1 MDNFGNGVMRMRV
14 TIEGILARGNHI
26 RMIDGRYTDG
36 FVDLEVLRAIIKEGG
51 AELFNNHSVKMARRP
66 IPRAADSA
74 KAARLARQKKAKS
87 KKSAPAI
94 SG

>member
-14 TIEGILARGNHI
+14 TIEGILARGNYI

-51 AELFNNHSVKMARRP
+51 AELFNNHGVKMARRP
-66 IPRAADSA
+66 TPRATD
-74 KAARLARQKKAKS
+74 KGQAAEISSTGEAI
-87 KKSAPAI
+87 APC
-94 SG
+94 G

>member
-14 TIEGILARGNHI
+14 TIECILARGNYI

-51 AELFNNHSVKMARRP
+51 AELFNNHGVKMARRP
-66 IPRAADSA
+66 TRACTPTQSPR
-74 KAARLARQKKAKS
+74 RFW
-87 KKSAPAI
+87 
-94 SG
+94 